1 MTNKTHKAEIA
12 IFAAGCFWNPELYF
26 SKLPGVIKTRV
37 GYIDGDPKIKKP
49 TYEQVCSGEFRFAE
63 AVEVTFNPKQ
73 ISYKKLLEGFWKLH
87 DPTQMNRQGPDIGD
101 QYRSA
106 IFYTTDQQGKEA
118 KTSMIAEQKKLESKR
133 KGKIVTQIKPATQ
146 FFPAEEYHQK
156 YLEKRG
162 MKSCHV

>member
-12 IFAAGCFWNPELYF
+12 IFATGCFWNPELYF
-26 SKLPGVIKTRV
+26 SKLPGVVKTRV

-49 TYEQVCSGEFRFAE
+49 TYEQVCSHSTGFAE
-63 AVEVTFNPKQ
+63 AIEVTFDPKK
-73 ISYKKLLEGFWKLH
+73 ISYKKLLEGFWKIH
-87 DPTQMNRQGPDIGD
+87 DSTQMNRQGPDIGD

-106 IFYTTDQQGKEA
+106 IYYTTKEQ
-118 KTSMIAEQKKLESKR
+118 KVEIDFSLKVEQKKLGSK
-133 KGKIVTQIKPATQ
+133 KIVTQIKKAPT

-162 MKSCHV
+162 LKTCHI

>member
-63 AVEVTFNPKQ
+63 AVEVTFNPKE
-73 ISYKKLLEGFWKLH
+73 ISYKKLLEGFWKIH
-87 DPTQMNRQGPDIGD
+87 DSTQMNRQGPDIGD

-106 IFYTTDQQGKEA
+106 IYYTTEEQKVEIDFSLKV
-118 KTSMIAEQKKLESKR
+118 EQKKLGSK
-133 KGKIVTQIKPATQ
+133 KIVTQIKSAPQ

>member
-26 SKLPGVIKTRV
+26 SKLPGVTKTRV

-49 TYEQVCSGEFRFAE
+49 TYEQVCSHETGFAE
-63 AVEVTFNPKQ
+63 AVEVTFNPEKT
-73 ISYKKLLEGFWKLH
+73 SYKKLLEGFWKIH
-87 DPTQMNRQGPDIGD
+87 DSTRINRQGPDIGD

-106 IFYTTDQQGKEA
+106 IFYTTE
-118 KTSMIAEQKKLESKR
+118 EQKVEIGFSLKVEQKR
-133 KGKIVTQIKPATQ
+133 LGNKKIVTQIKPATQ

>member
-1 MTNKTHKAEIA
+1 MTNKLSKTEIA

-26 SKLPGVIKTRV
+26 SKLPGVVKTRV
-37 GYIDGDPKIKKP
+37 GYIDGYPKIKKP
-49 TYEQVCSGEFRFAE
+49 TYEQVCSHETGFAE
-63 AVEVTFNPKQ
+63 AVEVTFNPEK

-106 IFYTTDQQGKEA
+106 IFYTTEEQKSESESSL
-118 KTSMIAEQKKLESKR
+118 KAEQKRLGDK
-133 KGKIVTQIKPATQ
+133 KIVTQIKKAPT
-146 FFPAEEYHQK
+146 FYPAEEYHQK

-162 MKSCHV
+162 MKSCHI

>member
-1 MTNKTHKAEIA
+1 MHKTQIA

-26 SKLPGVIKTRV
+26 SKLPGVVKTRV

-49 TYEQVCSGEFRFAE
+49 TYEQVCSHATGFAE
-63 AVEVTFNPKQ
+63 AVEVTFNPKK
-73 ISYKKLLEGFWKLH
+73 ISYKKLLEGFWKIH
-87 DPTQMNRQGPDIGD
+87 DSTQMNRQGPDIGD

-106 IFYTTDQQGKEA
+106 IYYTTEEQKVEIDFSLKV
-118 KTSMIAEQKKLESKR
+118 EQKKLGSK
-133 KGKIVTQIKPATQ
+133 KIVTQIKSAPQ